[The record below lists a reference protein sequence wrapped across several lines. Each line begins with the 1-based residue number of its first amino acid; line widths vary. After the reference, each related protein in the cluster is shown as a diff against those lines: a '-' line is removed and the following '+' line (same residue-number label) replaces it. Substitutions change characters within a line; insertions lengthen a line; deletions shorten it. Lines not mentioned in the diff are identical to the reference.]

1 MFFGAAQRIQ
11 FSNTDG
17 SGEDFPVM
25 VERMN
30 NVKSFNEGVTEFSLI
45 EIISIFAQFFILL
58 FVGLRFRKFTY
69 TSGRVRN
76 I

>member
-58 FVGLRFRKFTY
+58 IVGLRFRKFTY